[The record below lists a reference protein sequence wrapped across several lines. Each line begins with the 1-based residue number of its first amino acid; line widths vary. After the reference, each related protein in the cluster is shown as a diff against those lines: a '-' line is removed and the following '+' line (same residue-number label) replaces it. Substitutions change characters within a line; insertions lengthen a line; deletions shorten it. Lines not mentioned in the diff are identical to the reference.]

1 MSAIVDVDASPNVIN
16 KLMSLKRPDRR
27 PALRYAPSKDQ
38 SWAHSCCSRAALTA
52 ALGDGSISAIETDL
66 VWSESQSAVVH
77 AHPPATAS
85 DLPFDAFLDAVCGED
100 ARPAHVK
107 LDFKMPNIVAPCV
120 ASIDKYYADALLEI
134 CGGFREPREVAL
146 DLFLSDE
153 EWCRNLAPPK
163 RDPAPAPTRAAC
175 PSDVAPQ
182 GYICPVCMV
191 SFATPDETMDHNL
204 ETHTPPS
211 NASHYDVLGVSRS
224 IQQDAIKSAFRQ
236 VSLSSMPCI
245 VQVLVY
251 LGMRVTPP
259 ILG

>member
-1 MSAIVDVDASPNVIN
+1 
-16 KLMSLKRPDRR
+16 MSLGMEP
-27 PALRYAPSKDQ
+27 L
-38 SWAHSCCSRAALTA
+38 
-52 ALGDGSISAIETDL
+52 DL
-66 VWSESQSAVVH
+66 
-77 AHPPATAS
+77 
-85 DLPFDAFLDAVCGED
+85 L
-100 ARPAHVK
+100 ARV
-107 LDFKMPNIVAPCV
+107 D
-120 ASIDKYYADALLEI
+120 ADALLEI